1 MILEWL
7 MRVGTGFASW
17 VVSLFPSI
25 DMPDAIVNLDSSI
38 EDVLQLGAGA
48 GVFIDWTYIGIVAGV
63 PLAIWALG
71 LLVKA
76 IRALLAHI
84 PFVGGKG

>member
-1 MILEWL
+1 MIIEWL

-17 VVSLFPSI
+17 VVSIFPTL
-25 DMPDAIVNLDSSI
+25 DLPEGIVNLDDHITS
-38 EDVLQLGAGA
+38 VLALGAGT
-48 GVFIDWTYIGIVAGV
+48 GVFIDWTYIGFVAAI
-63 PLAIWALG
+63 PLSVWALG

-76 IRALLAHI
+76 VRALVAHI